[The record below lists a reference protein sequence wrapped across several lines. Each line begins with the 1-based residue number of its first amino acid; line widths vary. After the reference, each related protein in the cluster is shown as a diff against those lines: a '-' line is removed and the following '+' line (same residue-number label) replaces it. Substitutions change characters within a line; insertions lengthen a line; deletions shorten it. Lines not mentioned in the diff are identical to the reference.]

1 MVDWGLGTAVIQW
14 VEANNAGKKPYNG
27 KKKKKKNPTMHRTVS
42 TTAMRAQMSEVP
54 SFRNLDLEKG
64 LIKVKRR
71 PRLK

>member
-27 KKKKKKNPTMHRTVS
+27 KKKTPTMHRTVS

>member
-27 KKKKKKNPTMHRTVS
+27 KKKKNPTMHRTVS
-42 TTAMRAQMSEVP
+42 TTTMRAQMSEVP

>member
-27 KKKKKKNPTMHRTVS
+27 KKKNPTMHRTVS